1 MITNKSKNFFRVST
15 DDFKKIPGSP
25 IAYWATENV
34 RNLYTSNAISFLK
47 YLDPWCGEFRRLA
60 VPSFRTT
67 AGKSVS
73 QSNLRMNILS
83 SRFPVQREPRQSK
96 KSASPRRISRDSGTF
111 DCFAT
116 RPTLRPIR
124 EE

>member
-73 QSNLRMNILS
+73 QSIES
-83 SRFPVQREPRQSK
+83 ADEHPVFPFPCTERTTTK
-96 KSASPRRISRDSGTF
+96 
-111 DCFAT
+111 
-116 RPTLRPIR
+116 
-124 EE
+124 